1 MATITAKQVK
11 ELRERTGA
19 GMMDCKKA
27 LVKANGDIEKAIDIL
42 RENGSA
48 KAAKKSARIAAEGL
62 AEYAID
68 GNDAVLV
75 EVNSETDFVSSNDKF
90 KKLVAD
96 ITTSLLKNK
105 PADLKAALAAPMG
118 DGTIQDAIT
127 SLTAVI
133 GEKLTL
139 RRFQLVTKN
148 DDEVFG
154 AYKHNGGAIAALVT
168 MKGGSEEAAK
178 NIAMHVAAINP
189 EYLDKDSVPAD
200 ELKRQTEVF
209 TKETEK
215 EGKPAK
221 IVPMIVKGRV
231 NKYLSEIC
239 LVDQP
244 YVKNDDQTVAEYAK
258 SVNDGVVT
266 NFLRYEVGEGIE
278 KRQEDFAAEVA
289 EQMN

>member
-1 MATITAKQVK
+1 MAKITAKLVK
-11 ELRERTGA
+11 ELRDRTGA

-27 LVKANGDIEKAIDIL
+27 LVKADGDIEQAVNIL
-42 RENGSA
+42 RENGVV
-48 KAAKKSARIAAEGL
+48 KAAKKSGRIAAEGL

-68 GNDAVLV
+68 GNDAVVV
-75 EVNSETDFVSSNDKF
+75 EVNSETDFVASNDKF
-90 KKLVAD
+90 IKLVDD
-96 ITTSLLKNK
+96 ITKAILAAK
-105 PADLKAALAAPMG
+105 PKDLKAAMAAKLG
-118 DGTIQDAIT
+118 DGTVESAIT
-127 SLTAVI
+127 DLTAVI

-139 RRFQLVTKN
+139 RRFEFMTKN

-154 AYKHNGGAIAALVT
+154 AYKHNKGAIVALVK
-168 MKGGSEEAAK
+168 MQGGSEDAAK
-178 NIAMHVAAINP
+178 NVAMHVAAINP

-200 ELKRQTEVF
+200 ELARQKEVF

-244 YVKNDDQTVAEYAK
+244 YVKDDKMTVGEYAK
-258 SVNDGVVT
+258 SENGKVT
-266 NFLRYEVGEGIE
+266 GYVRFEVGEGLE
-278 KRQEDFAAEVA
+278 HRSEDFAAEVA
-289 EQMN
+289 EQMK